1 MLMSASPS
9 ASPQFELQLMGGF
22 GLRCRG
28 HSPDPIII
36 SSKKARALLAYVAMQ
51 EPMRVGREQLA
62 TLLWPERIDRQAR
75 QNLRACLAS
84 LRDDL
89 ASLADDVL
97 AIDAESVG
105 IKNVRVDARQLR
117 PLGEANAA
125 GEIED
130 AASIYRG
137 PFLSDSALE
146 GEAFC
151 AWASAERARLDADAG
166 TVLSNLIGRAEDAG
180 DAGRATALAAR
191 LVVIDPFRED
201 WLRLSLRVTARHL
214 GRDKALLQARDFVD
228 LLKKELDV
236 APETATVAL
245 IGLLKADG
253 GIAAG
258 HSDVAF
264 AAPNGKT
271 APPLFSSDRIAA
283 QPGWLLA
290 GRGDRRPA
298 MTSAVVAAALAL
310 LIAALAVSYQSG
322 LWGGSLKPGMLRSAS
337 IDDTTIPLLISP
349 FQAQQAD
356 AAALA
361 ADMTENVLASVSRFS
376 GLTVIDGRALQTPDN
391 ATGSGYWGRG
401 AVSRQD
407 SHILVH
413 AGLTDLAD
421 RTVVWAADYAGD
433 GNADDIDGAIARRI
447 ARDFQVQAAYASAR
461 GLDDTK
467 LALAPLHR
475 LVAKAL
481 TIQYRSLTAD
491 DDAAAAALY
500 EEILRREPHSPL
512 ALIGLAARLV
522 ETSANLLCER
532 QSALARA
539 EALIQQALQIDPRI
553 ERGHYWLGDIYLQR
567 GQRELALRT
576 FDRALKLNPSFVPA
590 EAHAGFAMVLAG
602 QAAAGLGRIDHAL
615 TESAQDPN
623 ERLWLR
629 FAGIARLELGDDRR
643 AIGALQQAAALGPPA
658 PPLRAA
664 LASAY
669 ALIGERAQSREQF
682 ELLKQAADPVAL
694 EQLLDAAK
702 THQGSRYWQG
712 LRLAAGDTF

>member
-1 MLMSASPS
+1 
-9 ASPQFELQLMGGF
+9 
-22 GLRCRG
+22 
-28 HSPDPIII
+28 
-36 SSKKARALLAYVAMQ
+36 
-51 EPMRVGREQLA
+51 
-62 TLLWPERIDRQAR
+62 
-75 QNLRACLAS
+75 
-84 LRDDL
+84 
-89 ASLADDVL
+89 
-97 AIDAESVG
+97 
-105 IKNVRVDARQLR
+105 
-117 PLGEANAA
+117 
-125 GEIED
+125 
-130 AASIYRG
+130 
-137 PFLSDSALE
+137 
-146 GEAFC
+146 
-151 AWASAERARLDADAG
+151 
-166 TVLSNLIGRAEDAG
+166 
-180 DAGRATALAAR
+180 
-191 LVVIDPFRED
+191 
-201 WLRLSLRVTARHL
+201 
-214 GRDKALLQARDFVD
+214 
-228 LLKKELDV
+228 
-236 APETATVAL
+236 
-245 IGLLKADG
+245 
-253 GIAAG
+253 
-258 HSDVAF
+258 
-264 AAPNGKT
+264 
-271 APPLFSSDRIAA
+271 
-283 QPGWLLA
+283 
-290 GRGDRRPA
+290 
-298 MTSAVVAAALAL
+298 
-310 LIAALAVSYQSG
+310 
-322 LWGGSLKPGMLRSAS
+322 MLRSAS
-337 IDDTTIPLLISP
+337 IDDTRIPLLISP
-349 FQAQQAD
+349 FEAQQAD

-376 GLTVIDGRALQTPDN
+376 GLTVIDGRALQAPDS

-401 AVSRQD
+401 AVSRQG

-413 AGLTDLAD
+413 AGLTELTD
-421 RTVVWAADYAGD
+421 RTVVWAADYTGD
-433 GNADDIDGAIARRI
+433 SNADDADGVIARRI
-447 ARDFQVQAAYASAR
+447 ARDFQVQAAYAAAR

-567 GQRELALRT
+567 GQRELALKT

-615 TESAQDPN
+615 TESMQDPN

-629 FAGIARLELGDDRR
+629 FAGIARLELGDDQP
-643 AIGALQQAAALGPPA
+643 AIGALQEAAALGPPA

-669 ALIGERAQSREQF
+669 ALIGDRAQSHEQF
-682 ELLKQAADPVAL
+682 ELLKQAADPAAL

-702 THQGSRYWQG
+702 ISSR
-712 LRLAAGDTF
+712 LTVLARIAPRRGRHILSKRFSQVF